1 MPHAERLDTIEDR
14 FDTTSGYM
22 INRRDRNRIG
32 VLPMDPP
39 TTRPACRT
47 LSVPEAGRQYFDL
60 SRNAAYEAARRGD
73 IPTIKIG
80 RLLRVPVVAL
90 ERKLEEA
97 GR

>member
-1 MPHAERLDTIEDR
+1 MDR
-14 FDTTSGYM
+14 EQRKTMT
-22 INRRDRNRIG
+22 
-32 VLPMDPP
+32 
-39 TTRPACRT
+39 
-47 LSVPEAGRQYFDL
+47 VPEAGQWL
-60 SRNAAYEAARRGD
+60 GIGRNASYEAARRGD